1 MQWHALVVVLGEL
14 AEQPPSSVTEKAW
27 NLIDEIDWEEP
38 EDRAGRI
45 LSQSTKR
52 MLAKAKAHK
61 DAQANPPHADLGH
74 PGQVKSAQ
82 AEPYFTAHSAFDPAS
97 LGHNY
102 NAPTNFVNVE
112 DHHPP
117 PFYMGQHISPHDMGQ
132 QQPVANW
139 YFDPGDIQPLQEQ
152 EPMVFNTE
160 YWKGWDMVRDDPMHR
175 GTR

>member
-1 MQWHALVVVLGEL
+1 MQWHALAVVLGEL
-14 AEQPPSSVTEKAW
+14 TEQPPSSVTEKAW
-27 NLIDEIDWEEP
+27 NLIDAIDWEEP

-45 LSQSTKR
+45 LSQSIKR
-52 MLAKAKAHK
+52 MLSKAQAHK
-61 DAQANPPHADLGH
+61 EAQTNPPHASLGH
-74 PGQVKSAQ
+74 PEQVMSSQ
-82 AEPYFTAHSAFDPAS
+82 GEPYFKAHGAFDPAL

-117 PFYMGQHISPHDMGQ
+117 PFYMGQHILSHDMSH
-132 QQPVANW
+132 QQPAANW
-139 YFDPGDIQPLQEQ
+139 YFDPSAVQPLQEQ

-175 GTR
+175 GTG